1 MIYVQSDFPYYLLL
15 YLNLKRPRV
24 WIARENIVMFSD
36 IDRVHST
43 LFPNFDLFYKLHYD
57 A

>member
-1 MIYVQSDFPYYLLL
+1 MYSRIFRIIYYSTVKLE
-15 YLNLKRPRV
+15 KRPRV